1 MTQSPGAE
9 QQGRPDGGPGT
20 HLADTVHERSLAE
33 RKTVFT
39 GRIWDVVSDTF
50 SLTDGGPTMVRDYV
64 DHTGAVA
71 IIPVDEEGRI
81 LLLKQYRHPVGMDLW
96 EIPAG
101 LLDVDGEPPLDAAAR
116 ELAEEADLRA
126 ADWHVLVDFFNSPG
140 GSSEA
145 LRVFVATGL
154 GPVPDEELHVRT
166 DEEAEFEYAWVPL
179 QEVVSAI
186 LAGDIHNVSTVVGV
200 LALQAAV
207 TRGGGELT
215 GEALRRAGLRP
226 ADAAW
231 TAHPRFR

>member
-9 QQGRPDGGPGT
+9 QHGQQDGNPGAP
-20 HLADTVHERSLAE
+20 LADAVHTRPLAE
-33 RKTVFT
+33 RKTVFS

-71 IIPVDEEGRI
+71 IIPVDEKGRI

-96 EIPAG
+96 EVPAG
-101 LLDVDGEPPLDAAAR
+101 LLDVEDEPPLDAAAR

-126 ADWHVLVDFFNSPG
+126 AEWHVLVDFFNSPG

-154 GPVPDEELHVRT
+154 SPVPEQERHVRT
-166 DEEAEFEYAWVPL
+166 DEESEFEYAWVSL
-179 QEVVSAI
+179 DEAVSAI

-207 TRGGGELT
+207 SRSGGELT
-215 GEALRRAGLRP
+215 GDALRRAGLRP
-226 ADAAW
+226 AEASW
-231 TAHPRFR
+231 TAHPHFR

>member
-1 MTQSPGAE
+1 MTQAPGAE
-9 QQGRPDGGPGT
+9 QHGHLEGNAGGT
-20 HLADTVHERSLAE
+20 LADAVHARPLED
-33 RKTVFT
+33 RKTVFS

-71 IIPVDEEGRI
+71 IIPIDEKGRI

-96 EIPAG
+96 EVPAG
-101 LLDVDGEPPLDAAAR
+101 LLDVQGEPPLDAAAR

-126 ADWHVLVDFFNSPG
+126 AEWHVLVDFFNSPG

-154 GPVPDEELHVRT
+154 SAVPEDERHVRT
-166 DEEAEFEYAWVPL
+166 DEESEFEYAWVPL
-179 QEVVSAI
+179 DEVVSAI

-207 TRGGGELT
+207 ARSGGTLT
-215 GEALRRAGLRP
+215 GEALRGAGLRP
-226 ADAAW
+226 AEASW
-231 TAHPRFR
+231 TAHPHFR